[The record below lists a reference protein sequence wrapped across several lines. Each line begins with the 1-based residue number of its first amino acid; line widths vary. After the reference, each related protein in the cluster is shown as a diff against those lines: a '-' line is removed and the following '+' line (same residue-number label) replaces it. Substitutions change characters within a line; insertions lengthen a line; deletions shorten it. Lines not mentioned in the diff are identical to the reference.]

1 MVPDAIRPY
10 VVAIQKFHFWM
21 LAALAPLILLPL
33 LFMAKSSISK
43 EIDSQRS
50 KIEGAKGSVEA
61 VFSQNPHPN
70 ENWSVEIEARTKNI
84 EKETHAV
91 WEQLWS
97 DQEPLRQ
104 WPESL
109 GSDFVAAALS
119 LKPDNDLKRSLLE
132 RYQNDIPEIVREIPG
147 RMGADEMMSDLELD
161 DSGGIS
167 FEDFGSSLGNSLT
180 EVFIPSLVQW
190 SGTDQQILFSSFK
203 WETTPS
209 TTQVVLAQEELWMY
223 GALCDV
229 IKRVNDIPVSIDASA
244 VVTPANIAIPFVVE
258 MKVGYLAAEEDP
270 GGENSSRLFN
280 PESAGGMFGDDYESE
295 DYSGDD
301 MDMMGVGGAMRPPHP
316 RFDNVGSGSMGY
328 DEGDYEDGMDS
339 GFGGDESS
347 EESLKNWVYVDADG
361 RPLMAEDLGDSS
373 SLQVFRLMPFL
384 LKLRMD
390 QRAIDPLLVELAS
403 APVPIDTRQLR
414 INPEGGS
421 SGMDSDYGGGDYG
434 GSSMGYGGMD
444 DYGDGDDYG
453 MSGSVG
459 MDRPRL
465 HDVNVELRG
474 TLAIIQPMPELEK
487 SEDDLGEDEE

>member
-1 MVPDAIRPY
+1 MVPDSIRPF
-10 VVAIQKFHFWM
+10 VVAVQKFHFWM

-43 EIDSQRS
+43 EIDSQKS

-70 ENWSVEIEARTKNI
+70 ENWSAKIESRTKDI
-84 EKETHAV
+84 EKETYAV
-91 WEQLWS
+91 WQQLWS
-97 DQEPLRQ
+97 EQEPLRQ

-109 GSDFVAAALS
+109 GADFVTAALD
-119 LKPDNDLKRSLLE
+119 LKPGDNLRRSLLE
-132 RYQNDIPEIVREIPG
+132 RYQNDIPDIVREIPN
-147 RMGADEMMSDLELD
+147 RMGADEMMSDINLD

-167 FEDFGSSLGNSLT
+167 FEDFGSTLGSSLT

-190 SGTDQQILFSSFK
+190 SGADQQVLFSSFN
-203 WETTPS
+203 WQTTPS

-229 IKRVNDIPVSIDASA
+229 IKRVNNIPVSIDPGA
-244 VVTPANIAIPFVVE
+244 VVTPANIAIPFVLE
-258 MKVGYLAAEEDP
+258 MKVGYLAAEDDP

-280 PESAGGMFGDDYESE
+280 PESSSGGLFGDDYESE

-301 MDMMGVGGAMRPPHP
+301 MEMMSGAMRPPHP
-316 RFDNVGSGSMGY
+316 RFENAGSNSMGY
-328 DEGDYEDGMDS
+328 DEGDYEDGMDA
-339 GFGGDESS
+339 GFGDDESS
-347 EESLKNWVYVDADG
+347 EESLKNWIYVDVDG
-361 RPLMAEDLGDSS
+361 KPLMAEDLADS
-373 SLQVFRLMPFL
+373 SLQVFRLMPFF

-414 INPEGGS
+414 INPQGGGGAMESGYGDGGFGGGS
-421 SGMDSDYGGGDYG
+421 MD
-434 GSSMGYGGMD
+434 YGGMD
-444 DYGDGDDYG
+444 DSGDYD
-453 MSGSVG
+453 MSGSLG

-487 SEDDLGEDEE
+487 SDDDLEEDE

>member
-1 MVPDAIRPY
+1 
-10 VVAIQKFHFWM
+10 
-21 LAALAPLILLPL
+21 
-33 LFMAKSSISK
+33 
-43 EIDSQRS
+43 
-50 KIEGAKGSVEA
+50 
-61 VFSQNPHPN
+61 
-70 ENWSVEIEARTKNI
+70 
-84 EKETHAV
+84 
-91 WEQLWS
+91 
-97 DQEPLRQ
+97 
-104 WPESL
+104 
-109 GSDFVAAALS
+109 LS
-119 LKPDNDLKRSLLE
+119 LKPDDDLKRSLLE

-167 FEDFGSSLGNSLT
+167 FEDFGSTMGNSLT

-270 GGENSSRLFN
+270 GGENCSRLFN
-280 PESAGGMFGDDYESE
+280 PESSGGMFGDDYESE

-459 MDRPRL
+459 M
-465 HDVNVELRG
+465 
-474 TLAIIQPMPELEK
+474 A
-487 SEDDLGEDEE
+487 